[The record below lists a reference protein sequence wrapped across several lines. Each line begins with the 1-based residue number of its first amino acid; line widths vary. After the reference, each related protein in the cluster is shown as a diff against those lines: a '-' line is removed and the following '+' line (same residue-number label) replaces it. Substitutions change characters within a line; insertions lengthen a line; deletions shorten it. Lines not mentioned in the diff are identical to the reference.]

1 MSVNR
6 RRRKGEGTR
15 KRLAPNPE
23 EGWSGQDS
31 PAKVWEGFHRGVRVF
46 FAVGTIVTLFI
57 VAFMGAEF
65 FREKSV
71 PPSDEESGSDS
82 PKAEYVLAPEG
93 REERSALAIKTL
105 DQFFLAS
112 GPTARAE
119 YLFDQGDIPAMDE
132 FYEAPQKHKIIN
144 PKVTAVDIKGREIL
158 IISFQDETG
167 VQRAAPME
175 WKGDGYQ
182 LHWGAMMARG
192 QMTWE
197 DFLRDEPTDPVAM
210 RVVLSLEKKPSFE
223 FDFDGNYYGSIE
235 HPELSQPLP
244 VVIAPHSWVVSLSVG
259 ERVPLKVLVKYVTLS
274 NGTSW
279 PLVSGLIH
287 LHWIKP

>member
-15 KRLAPNPE
+15 RRITSNPE

-31 PAKVWEGFHRGVRVF
+31 PAKVWEGLHRGIRVF
-46 FAVGTIVTLFI
+46 FAVGVMVALLI
-57 VAFMGAEF
+57 VAFIGAESL
-65 FREKSV
+65 REKAV
-71 PPSDEESGSDS
+71 PPLDEESGDV
-82 PKAEYVLAPEG
+82 PRTEHVLAPES
-93 REERSALAIKTL
+93 REERSALAIRAL
-105 DQFFLAS
+105 DQFFLAT
-112 GPTARAE
+112 GPAARAK
-119 YLFDQGDIPAMDE
+119 YLCDQVDIPAMDE
-132 FYEAPQKHKIIN
+132 FYEVPQQHKIIN
-144 PKVTAVDIKGREIL
+144 PKVTAVEVRGREIL
-158 IISFQDETG
+158 IITFQDETG

-175 WKGDGYQ
+175 WKIEGYQ

-197 DFLRDEPTDPVAM
+197 NFLRVKPTDPVAM
-210 RVVLSLEKKPSFE
+210 RVVLSLQKKPSFE
-223 FDFDGNYYGSIE
+223 IDFDGHYFGTIE

-244 VVIAPHSWVVSLSVG
+244 VVIAPRPWVASLSVG
-259 ERVPLKVLVKYVTLS
+259 EKVPLKVLIRYVTLS

-287 LHWIKP
+287 LHWISP